1 MHDLQELI
9 DNNARRLLQF
19 VNQLLDL
26 SKLEAGQ
33 MPLDLRPGNPA
44 NTIRAVAE
52 QFQPLAIQRFI
63 TLNLELSEKVTPV
76 LFDEIKWEQVVSN
89 LLSNAL
95 KFTEKE
101 GVITVRLEQ
110 LTADNPA
117 EKQFRLV
124 VADSGIGIPVKDLPY
139 VFDRFYQATYQNP
152 PIKAGGTGIGL
163 SLTKELIE
171 RMGGSISVESSPG
184 VGTTFTVSLPCKI
197 ATIPEA
203 GMAGQIA
210 QGVAHNHERWN
221 EEAPPYGIDHPM
233 SPLLL
238 LIEDDTELRQ
248 FLRASLP
255 SGYRIAEAANGEEG
269 IQMAIELIPD
279 LVISDLMMPEKNG
292 YEVAETL
299 KNKATTSHIPFILLT
314 AKSAVESK
322 IQGLKRGADV
332 YLTKPFRADELI
344 AYIENLLL
352 SRKRLQEHFSK
363 NIQKQTLANSAVT
376 AFPAQENEF
385 LQRLIQVV
393 ETNLDNEAMD
403 ADAFARSV
411 FISRSQLHRK
421 ISALTGLSLTEFV
434 RNHRLDRAREMLT
447 KREGSVSEIAWRTG
461 FPNAKYFST
470 CFKERFGRPP
480 SGYVSGEA

>member
-1 MHDLQELI
+1 
-9 DNNARRLLQF
+9 
-19 VNQLLDL
+19 
-26 SKLEAGQ
+26 
-33 MPLDLRPGNPA
+33 
-44 NTIRAVAE
+44 
-52 QFQPLAIQRFI
+52 
-63 TLNLELSEKVTPV
+63 
-76 LFDEIKWEQVVSN
+76 
-89 LLSNAL
+89 
-95 KFTEKE
+95 
-101 GVITVRLEQ
+101 
-110 LTADNPA
+110 
-117 EKQFRLV
+117 
-124 VADSGIGIPVKDLPY
+124 
-139 VFDRFYQATYQNP
+139 
-152 PIKAGGTGIGL
+152 
-163 SLTKELIE
+163 
-171 RMGGSISVESSPG
+171 
-184 VGTTFTVSLPCKI
+184 
-197 ATIPEA
+197 
-203 GMAGQIA
+203 
-210 QGVAHNHERWN
+210 
-221 EEAPPYGIDHPM
+221 
-233 SPLLL
+233 
-238 LIEDDTELRQ
+238 
-248 FLRASLP
+248 
-255 SGYRIAEAANGEEG
+255 
-269 IQMAIELIPD
+269 MAIELIPD